1 MLQLDTPW
9 WELLLRAGVVYVL
22 LLCMMRISGKRTV
35 GQFTPFDLL
44 VVMLVS
50 EAAGPSMTG
59 KEQSLWGGL
68 IVCAALIG
76 LNTLVGVWVARSRW
90 AEQLFE
96 GEAVLIGRN
105 GQIFDHIRKK
115 HRISNND
122 IEAALRSAQCDVQ
135 DMQCLFL
142 EADGKLSVLRHKQ

>member
-135 DMQCLFL
+135 DIQCLFL
-142 EADGKLSVLRHKQ
+142 EADGKLSVLQHKQ